1 MIKRKLGEIFAKRIQ
16 SKHEFCTRCQ
26 ADLTLQK
33 GYDNELPYWICK
45 GCGEMLIN
53 PAVETES
60 GIVWVC
66 DKCSS
71 MLNIQPGFSES
82 LPEWHCKEC
91 GFLNVISESEIY
103 LSDDDYQ
110 ESLTNPY
117 KDMPVSDVIGL
128 MKYQEVCKVD
138 GYDNIYIVRNSD
150 DGKLYIR
157 KEHKTYDKSVYSY
170 IKDNPISNIPKIIKM
185 CESNGYLVII
195 EEFIDGKTIEEI
207 LEDGPIAEE
216 MAIKYA
222 LNICYTLCQL
232 HNAVP
237 PIIHRD
243 IKPSNVMITD
253 DGRAFLIDIN
263 VAKCYSEGEIE
274 DTMLLGTRTYAAP
287 EQFGCGLKA
296 SSTKTDIYGLG
307 ILLNVMVT
315 GKLPKEEL
323 AKGKVGEIVEKC
335 ISLEPAER
343 YTDQELLG
351 ELESIS

>member
-1 MIKRKLGEIFAKRIQ
+1 MQEVIEKKGTFSEDEIKDIALQLCSIL
-16 SKHEFCTRCQ
+16 
-26 ADLTLQK
+26 DTLHH
-33 GYDNELPYWICK
+33 LS
-45 GCGEMLIN
+45 
-53 PAVETES
+53 PAV
-60 GIVWVC
+60 
-66 DKCSS
+66 
-71 MLNIQPGFSES
+71 L
-82 LPEWHCKEC
+82 
-91 GFLNVISESEIY
+91 
-103 LSDDDYQ
+103 
-110 ESLTNPY
+110 
-117 KDMPVSDVIGL
+117 
-128 MKYQEVCKVD
+128 
-138 GYDNIYIVRNSD
+138 
-150 DGKLYIR
+150 
-157 KEHKTYDKSVYSY
+157 
-170 IKDNPISNIPKIIKM
+170 
-185 CESNGYLVII
+185 
-195 EEFIDGKTIEEI
+195 
-207 LEDGPIAEE
+207 
-216 MAIKYA
+216 
-222 LNICYTLCQL
+222 
-232 HNAVP
+232 
-237 PIIHRD
+237 HRD